1 MFKYTVL
8 SIRNLK
14 HRMENLSQW
23 AMYKDG
29 IVKLHIEG
37 FIKELSEIEDNATN
51 EITTLRAQLAEARE
65 IISGVAEISP
75 WSLAEADFLRQK
87 AKAYLDKVTTA

>member
-1 MFKYTVL
+1 MTYLDNVL
-8 SIRNLK
+8 SIQLIKTNHPNL
-14 HRMENLSQW
+14 HRE
-23 AMYKDG
+23 ATA
-29 IVKLHIEG
+29 
-37 FIKELSEIEDNATN
+37 ELL
-51 EITTLRAQLAEARE
+51 TLRAQIAEARE